1 MKEEKSNRDMIVETN
16 RDVKWIC
23 RTLEEMKESIGD
35 HENRIRD
42 LEGLPC
48 KSRCDLQE
56 TRLEHPF
63 NTCFKSES
71 AGRERQISA
80 GVGAGAGGL
89 VAVLMKFWQ

>member
-42 LEGLPC
+42 LEG
-48 KSRCDLQE
+48 
-56 TRLEHPF
+56 
-63 NTCFKSES
+63 FKSES

-89 VAVLMKFWQ
+89 VAVLMKFLQ

>member
-1 MKEEKSNRDMIVETN
+1 MKEEKTTRDMIVETN

-42 LEGLPC
+42 LEG
-48 KSRCDLQE
+48 
-56 TRLEHPF
+56 
-63 NTCFKSES
+63 FKSES

-89 VAVLMKFWQ
+89 VAVLMKIFGGF